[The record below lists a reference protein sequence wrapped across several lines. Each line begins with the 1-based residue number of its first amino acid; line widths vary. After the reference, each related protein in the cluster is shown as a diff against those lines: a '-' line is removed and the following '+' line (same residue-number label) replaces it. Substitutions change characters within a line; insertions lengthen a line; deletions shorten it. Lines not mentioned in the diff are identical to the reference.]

1 MLPRK
6 EQGPAKLPSPEMAQN
21 PKSPAEK
28 PTLVQ
33 IPASLSF
40 TVAKTGKIYIEKL
53 EVEISLTQANAFFH
67 FASLRYL

>member
-1 MLPRK
+1 
-6 EQGPAKLPSPEMAQN
+6 MAQN